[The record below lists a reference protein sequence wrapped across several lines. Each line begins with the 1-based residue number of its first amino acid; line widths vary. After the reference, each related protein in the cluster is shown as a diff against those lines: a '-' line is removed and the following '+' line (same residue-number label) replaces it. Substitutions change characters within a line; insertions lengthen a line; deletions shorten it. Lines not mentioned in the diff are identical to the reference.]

1 MAEIDHSRKLRNQAE
16 KEKGRLEMQT
26 ARAEQEKDTALQA
39 AEEARL
45 ALVKLRSNYDLE
57 REALAR
63 EQAQQTQDMRQEI
76 ERLRN

>member
-1 MAEIDHSRKLRNQAE
+1 MAEIDHLRKLRNQAE

>member
-1 MAEIDHSRKLRNQAE
+1 MAEIDHLRKLRNQAE

-26 ARAEQEKDTALQA
+26 ARAEQEKDAALQA

>member
-1 MAEIDHSRKLRNQAE
+1 MAEIDHVRKLRNQAE

>member
-1 MAEIDHSRKLRNQAE
+1 MN
-16 KEKGRLEMQT
+16 QT

>member
-1 MAEIDHSRKLRNQAE
+1 MAEIDHLRKLRNQAE

-57 REALAR
+57 REALA
-63 EQAQQTQDMRQEI
+63 
-76 ERLRN
+76 LRST